1 MHISHLGLCLIFLLS
16 SQPNQ
21 SLRFIQYRDGK
32 NFIISLEHRHTSYR
46 ETIQTQA
53 YNLDNLVGNVG
64 GYTGLFLGYALVQ
77 IPDFFLRLIN
87 SIRKYTSE

>member
-1 MHISHLGLCLIFLLS
+1 MLNIFLSLS

-21 SLRFIQYRDGK
+21 SLKFISYRDGK
-32 NFIISLEHRHTSYR
+32 DLIISLEHRHTSYR

-77 IPDFFLRLIN
+77 IPDFFFRLIN
-87 SIRKYTSE
+87 SIRKYTAK